1 MRLFKKKKSKGVA
14 IGSTDSGSFPT
25 AATKQKQ
32 GVSSKKNI
40 KGASKGKGKA
50 TKTNKKKKKKQQ
62 QPSSSPT
69 RSSVRELNATIP
81 LSSSSDEEED
91 EISSVD
97 LGDIPRSIS
106 TTTHSSLGNT
116 NSNSS
121 GSYNL
126 LPPPLPRTPTRDD
139 GRNDDD
145 DSIGSPCENMRKHVM
160 EHSQQRARGGQQQ
173 KRETNSINSNNS
185 VNNGGEE
192 VDQGVECA
200 LQSPVLLSTKKL
212 TAKLSSTQPS
222 ITLLSDYIQALSE
235 VHSPDPSADLPSR
248 ALRALFALS
257 EHNTSHD
264 VRVAMV
270 REHDNI
276 GGVVTKG
283 KQGINIIQNNNDKA
297 GKLVPTLLNFLQR
310 CPRDSSEQYLT
321 LLVLNNLSIP
331 LENKRLVALDCNT
344 ARVLGRML
352 LEDVGCHLLVIIIVN
367 LTFCDVD
374 VRKSLL
380 LEDDREVQLIDCL
393 GYALMVSVYILRAS
407 LLCPYCVPSCAIE

>member
-1 MRLFKKKKSKGVA
+1 
-14 IGSTDSGSFPT
+14 
-25 AATKQKQ
+25 
-32 GVSSKKNI
+32 
-40 KGASKGKGKA
+40 
-50 TKTNKKKKKKQQ
+50 
-62 QPSSSPT
+62 
-69 RSSVRELNATIP
+69 
-81 LSSSSDEEED
+81 
-91 EISSVD
+91 
-97 LGDIPRSIS
+97 
-106 TTTHSSLGNT
+106 
-116 NSNSS
+116 
-121 GSYNL
+121 
-126 LPPPLPRTPTRDD
+126 
-139 GRNDDD
+139 
-145 DSIGSPCENMRKHVM
+145 M

-173 KRETNSINSNNS
+173 ERETNSINSNNS
-185 VNNGGEE
+185 VNNGDEE

-200 LQSPVLLSTKKL
+200 LQTPVLLSTKNL

-283 KQGINIIQNNNDKA
+283 KQGINIIKNNNSDKA
-297 GKLVPTLLNFLQR
+297 GKLVPTLLSFLQR

-331 LENKRLVALDCNT
+331 MENKQLVALDCNA

-393 GYALMVSVYILRAS
+393 GYALMVSIYCELACVHTVYHH
-407 LLCPYCVPSCAIE
+407 VP